1 MASNNVMIVRH
12 KLLEKLV
19 ALWKENQLVEK
30 IDRVPLE
37 FSPRRSQP
45 VGRCCIHPNFR
56 RIRNEAFDFQG
67 KGQNEAFKKGKRA
80 TLKKPK
86 QKFCNDLCF
95 GFIIS

>member
-1 MASNNVMIVRH
+1 MLSYEI
-12 KLLEKLV
+12 LY
-19 ALWKENQLVEK
+19 
-30 IDRVPLE
+30 
-37 FSPRRSQP
+37 
-45 VGRCCIHPNFR
+45 PNFR
-56 RIRNEAFDFQG
+56 RIRNEAFDFQE